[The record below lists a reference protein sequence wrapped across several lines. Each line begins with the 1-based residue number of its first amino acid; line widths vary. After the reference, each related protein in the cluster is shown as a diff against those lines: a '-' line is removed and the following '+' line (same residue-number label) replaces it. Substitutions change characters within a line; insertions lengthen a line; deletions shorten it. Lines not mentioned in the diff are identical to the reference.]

1 MIIIALILT
10 ILILIIANTIVSTN
24 KKRQFEKQKVRWKN
38 AEVEIITK
46 SQKPAQE
53 TSIIKTEKQ
62 FINFGRTIANEQKIN
77 LLNKRLENVEKA
89 ITGIAKN
96 NLLNEEPFDYEKV
109 DFRLKVI
116 EKQLDEIKN
125 PVEKKNTFFGREN
138 DAMEERIKALAF
150 NCKK

>member
-10 ILILIIANTIVSTN
+10 ILILIMANIIVSTN
-24 KKRQFEKQKVRWKN
+24 KKKQFEKQKKRWKN
-38 AEVEIITK
+38 TEFEIITK
-46 SQKPAQE
+46 NPEPVQE

-96 NLLNEEPFDYEKV
+96 SLLNEEPFDYEKI

-116 EKQLDEIKN
+116 EQQLNEIKN
-125 PVEKKNTFFGREN
+125 PVEKKNTFFGKEN
-138 DAMEERIKALAF
+138 DKMEEKIKALAF
-150 NCKK
+150 NSRK